1 MNTANTTPRLTVTNL
16 STSFPTEDGLIRSVA
31 DVSFAIQPGKTTALV
46 GESGSGKSVTS
57 LTLMRLLPKTANAQ
71 VSGSASFVTREGK
84 TLDLLQIGEREMRSL
99 RGNQLSMIFQEPM
112 TSLNPV

>member
-1 MNTANTTPRLTVTNL
+1 MTTATSSPRLVVDRL

-57 LTLMRLLPKTANAQ
+57 LTPVSYTHLTLPTKA
-71 VSGSASFVTREGK
+71 
-84 TLDLLQIGEREMRSL
+84 
-99 RGNQLSMIFQEPM
+99 
-112 TSLNPV
+112 